1 MGACIEGQSDMSH
14 VVKSSSDSEMLHR
27 NQEFLK
33 QAELPAEQ
41 RSQLKT
47 VTASLNKEWK
57 PAFTVVF

>member
-47 VTASLNKEWK
+47 VTASIYKEWK
-57 PAFTVVF
+57 PAFKVVF